1 MEIIFDRPSEVY
13 LENKRGLETVD
24 TNQLFLLASES
35 VEPTAD
41 IVSKLYQKNIWQ
53 KDVYNQSINISEDMI
68 FIFQLFGHPWSIIF
82 MDFSGILIKEEDA
95 QIISQSLQTNAIY
108 YRGSDTSST
117 AKYLLYNKG
126 IMIEKYNFE
135 HGVIAEFQ
143 STERNLDVRNIDRGD
158 IVYRL
163 LVERDAY
170 IPSISWV
177 DSPDEP
183 DEEIN
188 FCGRNVLNFTNLF
201 PEDVI
206 RMDCLS

>member
-1 MEIIFDRPSEVY
+1 MEIIFHRPSEGY

-24 TNQLFLLASES
+24 TNQLLLLVSES

-53 KDVYNQSINISEDMI
+53 KDVYNQSINISENMI

-82 MDFSGILIKEEDA
+82 MDFSGILTEEEDA

-108 YRGSDTSST
+108 YRGSDTSGT
-117 AKYLLYNKG
+117 ATYLLYNKG

-135 HGVIAEFQ
+135 YGVISEFQ
-143 STERNLDVRNIDRGD
+143 SIERNLDVNNIYRGT
-158 IVYRL
+158 IVDRL
-163 LVERDAY
+163 LIERDAY
-170 IPSISWV
+170 IPSICW
-177 DSPDEP
+177 DCSPN
-183 DEEIN
+183 EEIN
-188 FCGRNVLNFTNLF
+188 FRGRNVLNFINLF